1 MTGAAPTGGAT
12 PTSPVK
18 LRAAER
24 RIESLRL
31 RKRGL
36 TYSQIG
42 EKLGVSSRTAY
53 GDVKTELEKI
63 RKVCSEEAEL
73 VREIELQR
81 LDELWR
87 VANTAALKGDLKAI
101 DRCLRIQERRAKLLG
116 LDAVESVTVEH
127 SGEIKIDD
135 ARASLLARLK
145 ALVPDPTPEGD
156 HVRTEN

>member
-1 MTGAAPTGGAT
+1 
-12 PTSPVK
+12 
-18 LRAAER
+18 
-24 RIESLRL
+24 
-31 RKRGL
+31 
-36 TYSQIG
+36 
-42 EKLGVSSRTAY
+42 
-53 GDVKTELEKI
+53 LEKI